1 MSNNTS
7 NRKSP
12 RNNLE
17 YTSLIWSITIGVIC
31 FAAHI
36 FICKGTDFDPAVV
49 GIILLGAYIA
59 AVTLISVYIFKYQKA
74 KLAAEK
80 QISAN
85 GNALR
90 DLLAQINTPVI
101 LTDGSGKII
110 WHNDS
115 FASTFSPDRASVG
128 TSMYGFL
135 NLTEEKLVSNTVEK
149 NGTEFNFD
157 GRDYNVTAFK
167 IKAQI
172 KSREDTHSFY
182 LSVFDDTTDL
192 ISAKRRIERT
202 LPVVAYIVVDNLEE
216 IAQYVKVSSRRAANE
231 IETILSNW
239 AASLDGVLREYDR
252 DRYMLLCTR
261 ENLNKCIED
270 KFSILDSIREIRLSD
285 EETNMPVTVSMGIA
299 SAPAGSISSDFDLT
313 AIERDAAAAL
323 EMALQRGGDQAA
335 IKDENG
341 FNFFGGRTK
350 TLQKRTT
357 VHARVVSA
365 KLCSLICQANRVLVM
380 GHKNPDFDSIGACV
394 GITRLSM
401 FCGVDCRIVSDI
413 KNENFKVSTE
423 RLRANPE
430 YANVFI
436 DAASALDMMTPST
449 LLIIVDANNLS
460 ITEAP
465 EIAAN
470 AKTVYVIDHHR
481 KTEELPENVISPA
494 YIDPAASSACELVS
508 ELLEQS
514 VPVGTLNKEEANVM
528 LSGIMVDTKN
538 FTRSTNTRTF
548 AAALYLRGEGA
559 NSEIARTFFN
569 ENFDEYLAEAKFGSD
584 VVTYRGRIAITKSD
598 GTGAPTDR
606 VAAAKAADKLLTVR
620 GIDASFALVSI
631 GGNISISAR
640 SNGKINVQLILEKLG
655 GGGHFDSAG
664 AQISDSPMLAAT
676 SKLKEAIDE
685 YLDSI
690 K

>member
-1 MSNNTS
+1 MSNNSS
-7 NRKSP
+7 NKRSP
-12 RNNLE
+12 RGNLE

-49 GIILLGAYIA
+49 GIILLGAYVA
-59 AVTLISVYIFKYQKA
+59 AVTLISVSIFKYQKA
-74 KLAAEK
+74 KSAAEK
-80 QISAN
+80 QLSAN

-90 DLLAQINTPVI
+90 DLLAQINTPVL
-101 LTDGSGKII
+101 LTDGAGKII
-110 WHNDS
+110 WHNGA
-115 FASTFSPDRASVG
+115 FASTFSPERASVG
-128 TSMYGFL
+128 TSMYGL
-135 NLTEEKLVSNTVEK
+135 CNLTEEKLVSNTAEK
-149 NGTEFNFD
+149 NGTSFNFD
-157 GRDYNVTAFK
+157 GRNYTVTAFK
-167 IKAQI
+167 VKAQI
-172 KSREDTHSFY
+172 KSREDTHDFY
-182 LSVFDDTTDL
+182 LTVFDDTTDL
-192 ISAKRRIERT
+192 VSAKRRIERT

-231 IETILSNW
+231 IELILKKW
-239 AASLDGVLREYDR
+239 AESLGGVLREYDR
-252 DRYMLLCTR
+252 DRYIMVCTK
-261 ENLNKCIED
+261 ENLNKCIKD

-285 EETNMPVTVSMGIA
+285 DDTNMPVTVSMGIA
-299 SAPAGSISSDFDLT
+299 VAPAGSDFDLT
-313 AIERDAAAAL
+313 AIERDATAAL

-335 IKDENG
+335 IKDEQG

-401 FCGVDCRIVSDI
+401 FCGVDCRIVSDL

-430 YANVFI
+430 YANIFI
-436 DAASALDMMTPST
+436 DAASALDMLTPST

-460 ITEAP
+460 IVEAP

-514 VPVGTLNKEEANVM
+514 VPVGALNKEEANVM

-559 NSEIARTFFN
+559 NSEIARTFFS

-598 GTGAPTDR
+598 GTGTPSDR

-620 GIDASFALVSI
+620 GIDASFALVDI

-664 AQISDSPMLAAT
+664 AQISGSPMLSAT
-676 SKLKEAIDE
+676 NQLKEAIDE
-685 YLDSI
+685 YLNST